1 MVTVLLRLTGP
12 MQSYGTSSQWE
23 ERATR
28 SRPTKSAVVGLV
40 ANALGLSIDAPLH
53 DLTQMV
59 FAVRADRPGQQMADE
74 QTAGGGRF
82 PPTGPTAPN
91 PDHWYGA
98 PRDPDM
104 SPEGTLRASRKK
116 GSRDPVLITKHYLI
130 DAAFLAGLSTENTQ
144 LAHTIDTALR
154 QPARLLFLGR
164 HCCPPARPVAHGT
177 TPHGPD
183 QWPSRVSLLPEATVT
198 RPTVW
203 TEVPPATGAFPSS
216 ENPVSF
222 TARNHRTL
230 FLRIS
235 TALPP
240 ASEFPQ

>member
-12 MQSYGTSSQWE
+12 MQSYGTASHWE

-40 ANALGLSIDAPLH
+40 ANALGLSSDAPLH

-59 FAVRADRPGQQMADE
+59 FAVRADRPGRQMIDE

-82 PPTGPTAPN
+82 PTTGPTPAN

-98 PRDPDM
+98 PRDPDL

-116 GSRDPVLITKHYLI
+116 GSRDPVLITKHYLE
-130 DAAFLAGLSTENTQ
+130 DAAFLAGLSTENAQ
-144 LAHTIDTALR
+144 LAHTIDGALR

-164 HCCPPARPVAHGT
+164 HCCPPARAVAHGT
-177 TPHGPD
+177 TPYGPD
-183 QWPSRVSLLPEATVT
+183 QWPSHVSLLPEATVT

-203 TEVPPATGAFPSS
+203 TEVPPTTGAFPSS

-222 TARNHRTL
+222 TARHHTTL
-230 FLRIS
+230 FLRTS
-235 TALPP
+235 TMPP
-240 ASEFPQ
+240 APELPQ